1 MYKKISGNDMYDFYE
16 VLRQKQKQLEG
27 TTKEVYY
34 RLLADKVEVAIL
46 ETMKWSDSNKT
57 LYLAD
62 QRQPQNQQ
70 N

>member
-16 VLRQKQKQLEG
+16 ALRQKQKQLEG

-57 LYLAD
+57 L
-62 QRQPQNQQ
+62 
-70 N
+70 